1 MERYECTYRV
11 NYNKQ
16 YLEDILD
23 EECKGK
29 KKLSNA
35 TLKKKDDSWE
45 MDFHVMGP
53 VKSAQRAPAIR
64 HPIKADVAVKDGE
77 ISVVV
82 PKNKVDPGIIFFYG
96 GLNVL
101 PLIFSMIALRAMY
114 PDYALLWYAIFAVLA
129 IVVVWAFCRE
139 KKKDEVSEFFKESL
153 EYQMIKHL
161 REMFGPG
168 VYKNMISG
176 KVKRAGDQTV
186 PAISLLHS
194 MGGILEGVA
203 VSYSKDLDLYYAV
216 IKDKKSEE
224 FAAYYIT
231 KKEYGSVNEWH
242 YNQKK
247 IEEIKKRPVFLSNKS
262 NLHEGISKN
271 TVWGDFYRYSLG
283 RIQDSLVESA
293 PNTEY
298 IKVLQ
303 QVISD
308 WDFSQKASLID
319 YCNAKI
325 NIMDIVF
332 EDEELK
338 ELLDDCYA
346 FSYYYYYCFRFLNFE
361 RG

>member
-29 KKLSNA
+29 KKLSDA
-35 TLKKKDDSWE
+35 SLKKKDDSWE

-53 VKSAQRAPAIR
+53 VKPVKRATEIR
-64 HPIKADVAVKDGE
+64 HPIKATVAVKDGE

-82 PKNKVDPGIIFFYG
+82 PQNKVDPGIIFFYG

-101 PLIFSMIALRAMY
+101 PLIFCMIALRAMY
-114 PDYALLWYAIFAVLA
+114 PDYALLWYVIFAVLA

-139 KKKDEVSEFFKESL
+139 KKKDEASEFFKESL
-153 EYQMIKHL
+153 EYQVIKHL

-176 KVKRAGDQTV
+176 KVKRAGDQTL

-231 KKEYGSVNEWH
+231 KKEYSSVNEWN

-247 IEEIKKRPVFLSNKS
+247 IEEIKKRPVFLSEKS

-293 PNTEY
+293 LNTEY

-319 YCNAKI
+319 YCNAEI

-346 FSYYYYYCFRFLNFE
+346 FSYYCKCAMSEGRS
-361 RG
+361 